1 MKYEL
6 KSLKIKHNRNLNAET
21 ELKHRNLMG
30 RENAEVYRRLKAR
43 YQAERIWIEE
53 RIQAINEEMAQL
65 NREAEA
71 IGSLQQVKDR
81 FFVDLMS

>member
-1 MKYEL
+1 
-6 KSLKIKHNRNLNAET
+6 
-21 ELKHRNLMG
+21 MG
-30 RENAEVYRRLKAR
+30 RETPQVYRRLKAR

-53 RIQAINEEMAQL
+53 RVQAINEEMAQL

-81 FFVDLMS
+81 FCCGDLLRPRLPIDLDIFSFKLVILILGKQFEAN